1 MAVFNGSF
9 DLDAATAVCADDD
22 LPAES
27 MLDLIAGLIDKSIV
41 LLDTSVEPVR
51 YRLLDSVREY
61 GLARQRAADGLRA
74 RMCRR
79 HADWYVRRAEDF
91 DAAWFGPQQPR
102 LCAAVRADLDN
113 LRAALG
119 FCLTT
124 PGEAQS
130 GLRLAAALRHY
141 WISCGGLSEGRHWL
155 ARSLTADNAPTA
167 ARAAAMSA
175 YSRILVTQADHF
187 NAAASAAAGL
197 DLAGHLDDPLS
208 IARATQDL
216 GMRLLMAGE
225 QLPRAQTLLEEAL
238 TRYGRIDHTDDAS
251 VALARLA
258 LAMTVLYQGDRRR
271 AEELCAGC
279 RTFYEDHGD
288 YWHRGHMLVCS
299 ALVALAN
306 QDPATATRY
315 LREALPPRSALG
327 DTVGIA
333 QAIELLGRAAT
344 AIGDYERSARLT
356 GAAHRIWRELGRT
369 GFGTRLYREWVKD
382 ANVRTR
388 GNLGQHAYEAAY
400 QQGWDFS
407 IDDAIAYAL
416 GTQPVPGP
424 PPDAPPAG
432 SPLTRREQQVAEL
445 IAEGLSNKRIAARL
459 VVSRRTAES
468 HTENILRKLGFTSR
482 TQVATWVI
490 QHGTGPSV

>member
-1 MAVFNGSF
+1 
-9 DLDAATAVCADDD
+9 
-22 LPAES
+22 
-27 MLDLIAGLIDKSIV
+27 
-41 LLDTSVEPVR
+41 
-51 YRLLDSVREY
+51 
-61 GLARQRAADGLRA
+61 
-74 RMCRR
+74 
-79 HADWYVRRAEDF
+79 
-91 DAAWFGPQQPR
+91 
-102 LCAAVRADLDN
+102 
-113 LRAALG
+113 
-119 FCLTT
+119 
-124 PGEAQS
+124 
-130 GLRLAAALRHY
+130 
-141 WISCGGLSEGRHWL
+141 
-155 ARSLTADNAPTA
+155 
-167 ARAAAMSA
+167 
-175 YSRILVTQADHF
+175 
-187 NAAASAAAGL
+187 
-197 DLAGHLDDPLS
+197 
-208 IARATQDL
+208 
-216 GMRLLMAGE
+216 
-225 QLPRAQTLLEEAL
+225 
-238 TRYGRIDHTDDAS
+238 
-251 VALARLA
+251 
-258 LAMTVLYQGDRRR
+258 
-271 AEELCAGC
+271 
-279 RTFYEDHGD
+279 
-288 YWHRGHMLVCS
+288 MLVCS

-382 ANVRTR
+382 ANERTR

-400 QQGWDFS
+400 QQGWAFS

-490 QHGTGPSV
+490 QRGTGPSV